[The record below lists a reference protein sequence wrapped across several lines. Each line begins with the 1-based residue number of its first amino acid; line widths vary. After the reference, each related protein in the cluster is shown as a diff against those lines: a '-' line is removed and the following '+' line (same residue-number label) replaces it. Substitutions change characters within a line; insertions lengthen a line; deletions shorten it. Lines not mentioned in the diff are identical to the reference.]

1 MTKAQL
7 AQRVAELEAS
17 QTPRMPAHI
26 VAHQAGANARAKA
39 IDLGRPDIVV
49 ASAKAYLSA
58 LNKLHS
64 DAPRVNPQHDHA
76 P

>member
-39 IDLGRPDIVV
+39 IDLGRKTRTGAVITTSCITGVF
-49 ASAKAYLSA
+49 SGLLGK
-58 LNKLHS
+58 
-64 DAPRVNPQHDHA
+64 
-76 P
+76 

>member
-39 IDLGRPDIVV
+39 IDLGRKTRTGAVITT
-49 ASAKAYLSA
+49 SCITGFFSGLFGK
-58 LNKLHS
+58 
-64 DAPRVNPQHDHA
+64 
-76 P
+76 